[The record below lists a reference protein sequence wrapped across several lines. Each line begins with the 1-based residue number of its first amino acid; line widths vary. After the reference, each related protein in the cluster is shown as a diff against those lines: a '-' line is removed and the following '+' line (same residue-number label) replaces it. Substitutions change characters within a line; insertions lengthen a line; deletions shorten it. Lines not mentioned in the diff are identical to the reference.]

1 MHDVDDRIGGDVTTA
16 FGTCKLV
23 ESKGP
28 HEFHAFAERF
38 RRQYGRG
45 ALSLYGGAAKT
56 VEHLK
61 QRMKAHLRELNDLGV
76 QAYKKLVMVAIRV
89 HDMGGLVA
97 DGKQHGEDEGIEE
110 AWIQAN
116 LSACQGVEA
125 INQRRGGSGSYPADD
140 ESIILYVVYSP
151 EPPSTAR
158 PRCLMKQAML
168 KGIHVPNGSARDPWD
183 LEELRCVE
191 RHGPRRA
198 LHGRARLDGLRRGT
212 RGAGLRGRRA
222 PARKVLAPSTRRS
235 LRTGSLVDLHR
246 RMRVG

>member
-28 HEFHAFAERF
+28 HEFRAFAERF

-45 ALSLYGGAAKT
+45 ALSLYGGAAMT

-61 QRMKAHLRELNDLGV
+61 QRMKAHLREWNDLGV
-76 QAYKKLVMVAIRV
+76 HAYKKLRMVAIRV

-97 DGKQHGEDEGIEE
+97 DGKQHGEAVGIEE

-116 LSACQGVEA
+116 LRECKGVEA

-151 EPPSTAR
+151 EPPSTAK

-168 KGIHVPNGSARDPWD
+168 KGLHVPSGAARDPWD

-191 RHGPRRA
+191 RHGSAARA
-198 LHGRARLDGLRRGT
+198 YRSAPVWAACVAEL
-212 RGAGLRGRRA
+212 AGLGYERTACARA
-222 PARKVLAPSTRRS
+222 ESLGAFDATLASS
-235 LRTGSLVDLHR
+235 LAHW
-246 RMRVG
+246 